1 MASHAGKAVDVAVY
15 GATGFT
21 GRLVAEYLAKTYPS
35 GSSLIWAMAGRSAD
49 KLAAV
54 RDKIGA
60 PADIPLIVANS
71 ADPASLEA
79 MAAQAKVIL
88 TTVGPYQVY
97 GNELVEVCARTGTD
111 YVDLCG
117 EPAWMHDIVRSHQ
130 ETAAASGARIVLSC
144 GFDSIPSD
152 LGVLF
157 LQQEAQ
163 ARFGKPFSRI
173 DGRVV
178 RMKGTWSGGTSASFK
193 ATMAAAGSNPEII
206 PILKNAFAL
215 TPGFEGPKQPSM
227 SMPREDDAVDGQWVA
242 PFMMA
247 PINTKN
253 VHRSNFL
260 LEHPWGEDFQYSEM
274 MLCGSGEEGEAR
286 AQRLAGLGSAMVGD
300 KTPQPGEGPSLEERE
315 SGYYNL
321 IFVGR
326 NEAGDSL
333 TAQVQGDRDPG
344 YGSTSKMIAESAV
357 CLVLD
362 RTDTPGGVW
371 TTAPAMGQALIDRLQ
386 NNAGLS
392 FALVS

>member
-1 MASHAGKAVDVAVY
+1 MANHQGKSIDVTVF

-21 GRLVAEYLAKTYPS
+21 GRLVAQYLAKTYPTGS
-35 GSSLIWAMAGRSAD
+35 GLSWAMAGRSAD
-49 KLAAV
+49 KLATV
-54 RDKIGA
+54 RDEIGA
-60 PADIPLIVANS
+60 PAETPLIVADS
-71 ADPASLEA
+71 ADTASLDA
-79 MAAQAKVIL
+79 MAAQSKVIL
-88 TTVGPYQVY
+88 TTVGPYQIY
-97 GNELVEVCARTGTD
+97 GNELVEVCTRTGTD

-117 EPAWMHDIVRSHQ
+117 EPAWMHDIVVNHHT
-130 ETAAASGARIVLSC
+130 TAQASGARIILSC
-144 GFDSIPSD
+144 GFDSVPFD

-157 LQQEAQ
+157 LQHQ
-163 ARFGKPFSRI
+163 ALARYGKPFSRV

-193 ATMAAAGSNPEII
+193 ATMAAAASNPEII

-227 SMPREDDAVDGQWVA
+227 SKPREDDAVQGQWVA

-260 LEHPWGEDFQYSEM
+260 LNHEWGQAFQYSEM
-274 MLCGSGEEGEAR
+274 MLCGAGEEGEAR

-300 KTPQPGEGPSLEERE
+300 KTPKPGEGPSLEERE
-315 SGYYNL
+315 NGFYNL

-326 NEAGDSL
+326 NDSGDSL

-362 RTDTPGGVW
+362 RTDTRGGVW

-386 NNAGLS
+386 AHAGLS
-392 FALVS
+392 FTLVA